1 MIRVDVTLD
10 GGKSWQEAK
19 LVKVPGQKPGKAW
32 AWTLWEARV
41 KVKDREATKVVK
53 VCSRAVDEACNAQPD
68 SVAAIWNPR
77 GVCNT
82 AWHIAE
88 MTIEREDS
96 KE

>member
-10 GGKSWQEAK
+10 DGKSWQEAT
-19 LVKVPGQKPGKAW
+19 LVKLPGQKPGKAW
-32 AWTLWEARV
+32 AWALWETRV
-41 KVKDREATKVVK
+41 KVKDPGATRVR

-82 AWHIAE
+82 AWHRAEIA
-88 MTIEREDS
+88 IERD
-96 KE
+96 